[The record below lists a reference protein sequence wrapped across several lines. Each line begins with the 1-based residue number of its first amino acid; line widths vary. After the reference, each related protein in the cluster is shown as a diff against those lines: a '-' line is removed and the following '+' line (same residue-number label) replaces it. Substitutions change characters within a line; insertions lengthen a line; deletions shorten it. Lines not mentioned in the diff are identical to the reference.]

1 MKIQKA
7 FTGPKK
13 PSLVRTVLINILFI
27 IGPSR
32 LIHDMQCKVSFGF
45 KYSEIRIKPTSPPF
59 PFSTPSFTSRL
70 HYFIIKP
77 WRT

>member
-32 LIHDMQCKVSFGF
+32 LIHDMQCKVSFSYLWEHV
-45 KYSEIRIKPTSPPF
+45 KKPLNVLLRERPF
-59 PFSTPSFTSRL
+59 FLTGGGSVGKF
-70 HYFIIKP
+70 
-77 WRT
+77 